1 MDECRTKIAKRF
13 FEILNM
19 SNGLHKLSLIE
30 KEVLEQMKLTLI
42 EEEITQV
49 LIFLTLSLRCFNCE
63 PWRNDK
69 VTLVTWRLFTLKQPL
84 SCDSR
89 DKAVCT
95 GLLSF
100 IFLIAN
106 WFVCWKNYCVSSPSS
121 LFFFYGC
128 RLVDF

>member
-49 LIFLTLSLRCFNCE
+49 LMFLTLTLFLKCFNGE

-69 VTLVTWRLFTLKQPL
+69 VTLVTWRLFTLKQH
-84 SCDSR
+84 
-89 DKAVCT
+89 
-95 GLLSF
+95 
-100 IFLIAN
+100 
-106 WFVCWKNYCVSSPSS
+106 
-121 LFFFYGC
+121 LFFDYGDK
-128 RLVDF
+128 VVH